1 MKKVY
6 PAKRPERMP
15 THPGALLREDILPAL
30 GLSITQAARDLKIS
44 RQVLHQIL
52 AERVAVS
59 PTMAL
64 KLGRLAGDGPDAWL
78 RMQNAHD
85 LWRARRRLGATLDK
99 VPARFAAGVG

>member
-1 MKKVY
+1 MKTVY
-6 PAKRPERMP
+6 PAKRPERLP
-15 THPGALLREDILPAL
+15 THPGALLREDVLPAL
-30 GLSITQAARDLKIS
+30 GLSVMQAARDLKVS

-85 LWRARRRLGATLDK
+85 LWHARKKLGGKLDG
-99 VPARFAAGVG
+99 VPERFAVVS

>member
-1 MKKVY
+1 M
-6 PAKRPERMP
+6 
-15 THPGALLREDILPAL
+15 LPAL
-30 GLSITQAARDLKIS
+30 GLSVTQAARDLKVS

-59 PTMAL
+59 PTIAL

-85 LWRARRRLGATLDK
+85 LWRARKKLGGRLDR
-99 VPARFAAGVG
+99 VPERFAVVS

>member
-6 PAKRPERMP
+6 PAKRPMRMP
-15 THPGALLREDILPAL
+15 THPGALLREDVLPAL
-30 GLSITQAARDLKIS
+30 CLSVTQAARDLKVS

-52 AERVAVS
+52 AERVAVT

-85 LWRARRRLGATLDK
+85 LWHARQRLGAMLNE
-99 VPARFAAGVG
+99 VPTRFGVAVN